1 MNSNHVHGAN
11 GTTAAVTK
19 VHCLRSVSH
28 CSAIGWE
35 KLQAS
40 HDMRTLPK
48 FYVLLGKSALE
59 FYKPLKE
66 SLGTHAPSYDT
77 VH

>member
-1 MNSNHVHGAN
+1 MHGAN

-19 VHCLRSVSH
+19 VQCLHGVSH
-28 CSAIGWE
+28 CLAIGCE
-35 KLQAS
+35 KLQLS
-40 HDMRTLPK
+40 HDMRILKK

-59 FYKPLKE
+59 CYKSLRE
-66 SLGTHAPSYDT
+66 SLGTHDPSYDT